1 MMRLLTL
8 PELTKEFEAHELIKA
23 IRVLLGSA
31 HNVNTLWDE
40 GKRNIAGARGASI
53 DLFQR
58 CQPML
63 LELVECCKAA
73 DLKMSV
79 LALDNIQVLFRT
91 SSGTLAHL
99 GPENLIDNVWR
110 AIGTVEQE
118 LSLRVYFSLD
128 PNETERYSSPWQGW
142 EPIIDRFPD
151 TIRDIEE
158 MNKCFALGRYTASM
172 FHALHVAEWG
182 AASLG
187 DYIGAIDPKRGW
199 VATEKKLRELVKA
212 GHRNLPA
219 SLTGK
224 FEFLEQM
231 SREINSMVLA
241 WRHKVDHA
249 TNHLAIV
256 PNTEFTPDIAEHIIG
271 AVRIF
276 MLRLIEGM
284 P

>member
-8 PELTKEFEAHELIKA
+8 PELMKEFEAHELIKA